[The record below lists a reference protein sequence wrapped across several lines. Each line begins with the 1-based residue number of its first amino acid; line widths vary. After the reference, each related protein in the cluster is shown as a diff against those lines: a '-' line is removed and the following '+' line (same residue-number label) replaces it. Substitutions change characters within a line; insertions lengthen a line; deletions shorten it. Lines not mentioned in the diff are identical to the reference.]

1 MITFQELEDI
11 RRIWVFD
18 KHEIEDVLPE
28 VYFQATGKKYK
39 GKALNE
45 KNYFSKNELSILK
58 NICENPLEYE
68 MIRDLLDIER
78 KYRTMNRRS
87 GLFSAIDK
95 AIERNFFENETDA
108 VNHSKQKLK
117 LKEDI

>member
-1 MITFQELEDI
+1 
-11 RRIWVFD
+11 
-18 KHEIEDVLPE
+18 
-28 VYFQATGKKYK
+28 
-39 GKALNE
+39 
-45 KNYFSKNELSILK
+45 
-58 NICENPLEYE
+58 

-87 GLFSAIDK
+87 GLFNAIDK
-95 AIERNFFENETDA
+95 TIERNFFENETDA